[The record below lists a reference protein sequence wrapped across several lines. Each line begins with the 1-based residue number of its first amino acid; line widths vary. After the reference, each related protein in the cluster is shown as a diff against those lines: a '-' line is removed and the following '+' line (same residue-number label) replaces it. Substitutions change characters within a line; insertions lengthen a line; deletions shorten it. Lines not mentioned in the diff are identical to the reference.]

1 MEVTSQQLLA
11 IMPTARERVGLFVEP
26 LNAAMA
32 RFEINTPNRAALF
45 LAQVAHES
53 AQLRWLR
60 EIWGPTREQLAYEGR
75 SDLGNTQPGDGP
87 LFRGRGLIQITGRA
101 NYKACSFALY
111 GDDRLLAHPE
121 TLEQL
126 DGACQSAGWFWETL
140 KRLNAV
146 ADAGDTGALLTTT
159 RRINGGTNGLSSRQS
174 YWLAAKSALGVTP

>member
-1 MEVTSQQLLA
+1 MEVTAAQLLA

-26 LNAAMA
+26 LNAAMD
-32 RFEINTPNRAALF
+32 RFEINTPVRAAMF

-101 NYKACSFALY
+101 NYEACSFALY

-121 TLEQL
+121 TLEQR
-126 DGACQSAGWFWETL
+126 DGACQSAAWFWDAE
-140 KRLNAV
+140 KGLNPV
-146 ADAGDTGALLTTT
+146 ADGGDTAAFLATT
-159 RRINGGTNGLSSRQS
+159 RRINGGTNGWSSRQS
-174 YWLAAKSALGVTP
+174 YWLLAKQALGVAA